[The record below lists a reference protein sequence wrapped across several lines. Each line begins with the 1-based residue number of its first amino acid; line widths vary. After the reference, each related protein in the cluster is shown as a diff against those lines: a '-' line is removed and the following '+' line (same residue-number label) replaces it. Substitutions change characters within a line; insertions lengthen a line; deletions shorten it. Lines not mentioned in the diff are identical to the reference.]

1 MVLKPSEKD
10 PGAMMILARL
20 AHEAGI
26 PPGVLQVV
34 SNERVDDEWW

>member
-20 AHEAGI
+20 AKEAGI
-26 PPGVLQVV
+26 PPGVLQVGG
-34 SNERVDDEWW
+34 